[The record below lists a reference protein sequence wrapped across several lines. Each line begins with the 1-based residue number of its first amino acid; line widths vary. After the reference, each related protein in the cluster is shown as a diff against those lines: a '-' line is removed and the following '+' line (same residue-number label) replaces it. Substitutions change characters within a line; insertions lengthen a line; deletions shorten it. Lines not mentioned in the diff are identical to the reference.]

1 MSRPGVGGN
10 EMTIRQRIM
19 AELEKGPMTARDL
32 SKAIRISEK
41 EAIGHMEHVAKSI
54 QPPKRLVIEPPICNK
69 CGFVFSHRQRFSSP
83 SRCPECRHEGISPPV
98 FKIEGET
105 GQ

>member
-32 SKAIRISEK
+32 SKAIR
-41 EAIGHMEHVAKSI
+41 
-54 QPPKRLVIEPPICNK
+54 
-69 CGFVFSHRQRFSSP
+69 SHRPHGTR
-83 SRCPECRHEGISPPV
+83 
-98 FKIEGET
+98 
-105 GQ
+105 GQEYSASKAVGH

>member
-1 MSRPGVGGN
+1 
-10 EMTIRQRIM
+10 MTIRQRIM

>member
-1 MSRPGVGGN
+1 MGSS
-10 EMTIRQRIM
+10 EMTPRQRIM
-19 AELEKGPMTARDL
+19 AELEIGPMTARNL

-41 EAIGHMEHVAKSI
+41 EVIAHMEHVAKSV
-54 QPPKRLVIEPPICNK
+54 QPPKRLVIEPPVCNK

-83 SRCPECRHEGISPPV
+83 SRCPECRHEGITQPV
-98 FKIEGET
+98 FRIAGGT